1 VDRLV
6 EEITAFLLGG
16 RAWTVEHVNHADRTV
31 RVRPAPWGQKPSWGG
46 FVPRHLS
53 YELCQRMRDILM
65 THEVRYPYLDPA
77 AQATLDAAR
86 EELGPLLASPGPAL
100 RFEEGVA
107 RWWTFAGGRINHTIK
122 YALEWLEGWKVVADN
137 FLVRIEG
144 RGVKYDDVLGA
155 IARLFEPHFW
165 ERADTRAALLSRVPE
180 YRLSKFQ
187 RVLPAPFAAEMVGSY
202 LLAFD
207 ETAEYLGSVIEV
219 PRR

>member
-1 VDRLV
+1 
-6 EEITAFLLGG
+6 
-16 RAWTVEHVNHADRTV
+16 VNHSDRTI

-53 YELCQRMRDILM
+53 YELCQQMRAILIA
-65 THEVRYPYLDPA
+65 EERRYPYLDAA
-77 AQATLDAAR
+77 AQATLDDAR
-86 EELGPLLASPGPAL
+86 EDLGPPLGSPGPAL
-100 RFEEGVA
+100 RFEDETA

-144 RGVKYDDVLGA
+144 RGMKYDDVRSA
-155 IARLFEPHFW
+155 IGQLAEPHFW
-165 ERADTRAALLSRVPE
+165 EREDTRAALLSRVPE

-187 RVLPAPFAAEMVGSY
+187 RVLPAPFAGEMVGTY
-202 LLAFD
+202 LLAFE